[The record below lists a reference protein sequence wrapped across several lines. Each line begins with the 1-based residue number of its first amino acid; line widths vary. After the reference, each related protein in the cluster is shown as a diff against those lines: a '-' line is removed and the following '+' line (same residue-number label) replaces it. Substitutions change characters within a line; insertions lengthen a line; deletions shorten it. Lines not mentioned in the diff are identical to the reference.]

1 MLKTLKKIVHSKDEF
16 LEIRYHKR
24 FSTVIQF
31 KNGILKKGERKT
43 LDGAGIRALVDGCW
57 GFVSTSE
64 TDENNLRR
72 AVDEAI
78 KAAREASALKK
89 EKIENLSQGDVGQ
102 GEYFLYQPDKDEPG
116 FGEKVSELQK
126 ADERIRNSGEDII
139 GSIVNYHVFQDTKVI
154 VTSNGAEAE
163 IFDQKSEIGVVAF
176 GAKDGKQE
184 MAMVSNGVTGGWKD
198 LFSREDL
205 DKMTEKAVEIVRT
218 KLKAGYAP
226 GGNYTVILDPRL
238 VGVLAHEAIGHTVE
252 ADFVLSGSVV
262 ADKIGE
268 KVASELITLVDDGSV
283 EGAGK
288 VIVDDEGTASKPTV
302 IIENGILKNYLH
314 NRESAFMFST
324 EPRGNARAF
333 TYRDQ
338 PLIRMTN
345 TFIKPGKDKL
355 DNMIKG
361 VEDGFLLIGMDQGG
375 QADATGEFMFGVQ
388 EGYRIKNGEIKEP
401 VKGINISGQAFEVLK
416 SADALSEEFRMD
428 LGAGY
433 CGKMQP
439 AKADAGGPY
448 LRCRVKIGGQ
458 QEEGEQ
464 DGE

>member
-1 MLKTLKKIVHSKDEF
+1 MLRTLKKIVHGQDEH

-43 LDGAGIRALVDGCW
+43 LAGVGIRALVDGCW
-57 GFVSTSE
+57 GFVSTSD
-64 TDENNLRR
+64 TDEDSLRKAAEE
-72 AVDEAI
+72 AV
-78 KAAREASALKK
+78 KAAREAANLKK
-89 EKIENLSQGDVGQ
+89 EKIKGLGEGDAGQ
-102 GEYFLYQPDKDEPG
+102 GKFYLYQKDEQEPE
-116 FGEKVSELQK
+116 FGEKVVSLQK
-126 ADERIRNSGEDII
+126 ADGKIRDAGEDII
-139 GSIVNYHVFQDTKVI
+139 GSMVNYHVFQDTKVI
-154 VTSNGAEAE
+154 VTSSGAEAE
-163 IFDQKSEIGVVAF
+163 IFDQKSEIGIVAF
-176 GAKDGKQE
+176 GAQDGKQE
-184 MAMVSNGVTGGWKD
+184 MAVVSHGVTGGWKD
-198 LFSREDL
+198 LFAREAL
-205 DKMTEKAVEIVRT
+205 DKMTERVVEIVRT
-218 KLKAGYAP
+218 KLKAGYAR
-226 GGNYTVILDPRL
+226 GGDYTVILDPRL

-268 KVASELITLVDDGSV
+268 KVASDLITLIDDGTEKGV
-283 EGAGK
+283 GK
-288 VIVDDEGTASKPTV
+288 VIVDDEGTVSRPTV
-302 IIENGILKNYLH
+302 IIENGVLKNYLH
-314 NRESAFMFST
+314 SRETAHMFAT
-324 EPRGNARAF
+324 EPRGNARAY
-333 TYRDQ
+333 TYRDE

-355 DNMIKG
+355 EDMIKG
-361 VEDGFLLIGMDQGG
+361 IDDGFLLVGMDQGG

-416 SADALSEEFRMD
+416 SADALSSEFKLD

-458 QEEGEQ
+458 QGEEEQ
-464 DGE
+464 DE